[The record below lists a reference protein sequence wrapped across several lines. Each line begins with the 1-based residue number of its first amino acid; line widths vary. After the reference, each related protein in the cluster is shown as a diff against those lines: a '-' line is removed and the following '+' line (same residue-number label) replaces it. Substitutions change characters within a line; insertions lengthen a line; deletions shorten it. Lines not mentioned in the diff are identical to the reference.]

1 MLLPLASFFFPLVW
15 LSVLG
20 GKHWLAH
27 MVKNFNIR
35 RRVPR
40 RATEQWPVCFWPSYT
55 IDPYTIRSNQI
66 KMSTPFGID
75 LGNNN
80 SVIAVARNR
89 GIDVVVNEVS
99 NRATPTVIGF
109 GMKNRAIG
117 ENGKTQE
124 ISNLKNTVTG
134 IKRLLGLNPK
144 AADFNIEQEFSTVQL
159 VDKDGQASA
168 KVRYQGEQHEFTSLQ
183 LAAMYINKIKQ
194 STEKEIKSTLKDVCL
209 AVPVWYTEAQRRAA
223 ADACLI
229 AGLNPVRVVNEVT
242 AAAVG
247 YGVFKTDLPED
258 EPRKVAFIDI
268 GHSSY
273 TCTIAAIKKGEMK
286 VLGVGYDKNFGGR
299 VFDKAIAD
307 HFAGEFKDKYKID
320 IKTNAK
326 AYSRV
331 LAASEKLK
339 KVLSANTAAPFNIE
353 SVMNDVDVSSQMTR
367 EELEELVQP
376 LLKRAEDPVKEAL
389 AMSGLT
395 VEEVDSIELI
405 GGTTRIPCLKD
416 TITEVFGKPFSTTLN
431 QDESIAKGAAFIC
444 AMHSPTLRVKPFKF
458 EDINLHSVTY
468 SWEKGAEDADNM
480 EVFAKGASYPSTK
493 LLTLY
498 RSADFEISAHYTNP
512 EELPNSTE
520 ALIAK
525 WTITGVKVPE
535 GEDSAQ
541 CKIKVRQDPSGF
553 YTIEEAYI
561 VAEKEFKELVEQPA
575 AEKKEGDDEIE
586 EEKEPE
592 YKIVKKIVKVQDLN
606 VEYFG
611 QSISP
616 KILNELVE
624 AENSM
629 VSSDKL
635 IAETEEKK
643 NALEEYIYTLRGKL
657 EDEYAPFASEQ
668 EKEKLSKM
676 LMDTEE
682 WLYDEG
688 YDSTKGKYVAKY
700 EELAAIGN
708 LIKGRYN
715 SKQAELKAQKNN
727 KKEAAAAADIFAK
740 IAANRKK
747 DQDGDSEMK

>member
-1 MLLPLASFFFPLVW
+1 
-15 LSVLG
+15 
-20 GKHWLAH
+20 
-27 MVKNFNIR
+27 
-35 RRVPR
+35 
-40 RATEQWPVCFWPSYT
+40 
-55 IDPYTIRSNQI
+55 
-66 KMSTPFGID
+66 MSTPFGID

-134 IKRLLGLNPK
+134 IKRILGLNPK
-144 AADFNIEQEFSTVQL
+144 SDDFQTEKDFSTVQL
-159 VDKDGQASA
+159 IEKDGQTSA

-194 STEKEIKSTLKDVCL
+194 TTEKEIKSQLKDVCL

-223 ADACLI
+223 ADACKI
-229 AGLNPVRVVNEVT
+229 AGLNPVRIVNEVT

-286 VLGVGYDKNFGGR
+286 VLGVGYDKHFGGR

-307 HFAGEFKDKYKID
+307 HFASEFKDKYKID

-339 KVLSANTAAPFNIE
+339 KVLSANTAAPINIE
-353 SVMNDVDVSSQMTR
+353 SVMNDVDVSSQLSR

-376 LLKRAEDPVKEAL
+376 LLKRAAKPAQEAL
-389 AMSGLT
+389 EMAGLT
-395 VEEVDSIELI
+395 VDQVDSIELI
-405 GGTTRIPCLKD
+405 GGTTRIPCLKA
-416 TITEVFGKPFSTTLN
+416 TITEVFGKQFSTTLN

-458 EDINLHSVTY
+458 EDINLYSVTY
-468 SWEKGAEDADNM
+468 SWEKGAEDADHM
-480 EVFAKGASYPSTK
+480 GVFAKGATYPSTK
-493 LLTLY
+493 ILTLY
-498 RSADFEISAHYTNP
+498 RTADFEISAHYTHP
-512 EELPNSTE
+512 EELPNATE
-520 ALIAK
+520 AFIAK

-575 AEKKEGDDEIE
+575 PEKKEGDEQTE
-586 EEKEPE
+586 EQEEKEPE
-592 YKIVKKIVKVQDLN
+592 YKIVKKLVKVQDLN
-606 VEYFG
+606 VQYFG

-616 KILNELVE
+616 EILNELVE
-624 AENSM
+624 AENNM

-635 IAETEEKK
+635 IAETEERK
-643 NALEEYIYTLRGKL
+643 NALEEYIYTLRAKL
-657 EDEYAPFASEQ
+657 EEEYAPFANEE

-676 LMDTEE
+676 LTDTEE
-682 WLYDEG
+682 WLYDDG

-700 EELAAIGN
+700 EELAALGN

-715 SKQAELKAQKNN
+715 SKQAELKAQKNE

>member
-1 MLLPLASFFFPLVW
+1 
-15 LSVLG
+15 
-20 GKHWLAH
+20 
-27 MVKNFNIR
+27 
-35 RRVPR
+35 
-40 RATEQWPVCFWPSYT
+40 
-55 IDPYTIRSNQI
+55 
-66 KMSTPFGID
+66 MSTPFGID

-134 IKRLLGLNPK
+134 IKRLLGLSPK
-144 AADFNIEQEFSTVQL
+144 SEDFKTEQDYSTVQL
-159 VDKDGQASA
+159 VEKDGQATA

-183 LAAMYINKIKQ
+183 LAAMYINKVKQ
-194 STEKEIKSTLKDVCL
+194 TTEKEIKSQLKDVCL

-223 ADACLI
+223 ADACQI
-229 AGLNPVRVVNEVT
+229 AGLNPVRIVNEVT

-286 VLGVGYDKNFGGR
+286 VLGVGYDKHFGGR

-307 HFAGEFKDKYKID
+307 HFAAEFKDKYKID
-320 IKTNAK
+320 IKTNPK

-339 KVLSANTAAPFNIE
+339 KVLSANTAAPINIE
-353 SVMNDVDVSSQMTR
+353 SVMNDVDVSSQLTR

-376 LLKRAEDPVKEAL
+376 LLKRAAKPAEEAL
-389 AMSGLT
+389 AMAGLT
-395 VEEVDSIELI
+395 REQVDSIELI
-405 GGTTRIPCLKD
+405 GGTTRIPCLKN
-416 TITEVFGKPFSTTLN
+416 TITEVFGKQFSTTLN

-468 SWEKGAEDADNM
+468 FWEKGPEDADSM
-480 EVFAKGASYPSTK
+480 EVFTKGASYPSTK
-493 LLTLY
+493 ILTLY
-498 RSADFEISAHYTNP
+498 RTADFEIGARYTNP
-512 EELPNSTE
+512 EELPNATE

-535 GEDSAQ
+535 GEDAAQ

-561 VAEKEFKELVEQPA
+561 VAEKEFKELVEQPEP
-575 AEKKEGDDEIE
+575 EKKEGEEEEAEKE

-592 YKIVKKIVKVQDLN
+592 YKIVKKLVKVQDLN
-606 VEYFG
+606 VQYYG

-616 KILNELVE
+616 EILNELVE
-624 AENSM
+624 VENNM

-635 IAETEEKK
+635 IAETEERK
-643 NALEEYIYTLRGKL
+643 NALEEYIYTLRAKL
-657 EDEYAPFASEQ
+657 EEEYAPFANEE
-668 EKEKLSKM
+668 EKERLSKM
-676 LMDTEE
+676 LTDTEE
-682 WLYDEG
+682 WLYDDG

-700 EELAAIGN
+700 EELAALGN

-715 SKQAELKAQKNN
+715 SKQAELKAQKNS
-727 KKEAAAAADIFAK
+727 KKEAEAAADIFAK

-747 DQDGDSEMK
+747 DADGDAEMK

>member
-1 MLLPLASFFFPLVW
+1 
-15 LSVLG
+15 
-20 GKHWLAH
+20 
-27 MVKNFNIR
+27 
-35 RRVPR
+35 
-40 RATEQWPVCFWPSYT
+40 
-55 IDPYTIRSNQI
+55 
-66 KMSTPFGID
+66 MSTPFGID

-99 NRATPTVIGF
+99 NRATPTIIGF

-117 ENGKTQE
+117 ETGKTQE
-124 ISNLKNTVTG
+124 VSNIKNTVTG
-134 IKRLLGLNPK
+134 IKRILGLNPTAK
-144 AADFNIEQEFSTVQL
+144 DFGTEQEYSTVQL
-159 VDKDGQASA
+159 TEKDGQTAA
-168 KVRYQGEQHEFTSLQ
+168 KVRYQGEQREFTSLQ

-194 STEKEIKSTLKDVCL
+194 TTEKEIKSTLKDVCL
-209 AVPVWYTEAQRRAA
+209 AVPVWYTESQRRAA

-229 AGLNPVRVVNEVT
+229 AGLNPIRIVNEVT

-258 EPRKVAFIDI
+258 EPRKIAFIDI

-273 TCTIAAIKKGEMK
+273 TCTVAAIKKGEMK
-286 VLGVGYDKNFGGR
+286 VLGVGYDKHFGGR

-307 HFAGEFKDKYKID
+307 HFAVEFKEKYKID
-320 IKTNAK
+320 IHTNPK
-326 AYSRV
+326 AYSRI

-339 KVLSANTAAPFNIE
+339 KVLSANTTAPISIE

-367 EELEELVQP
+367 EDLEELVQP
-376 LLKRAEDPVKEAL
+376 LLKRAENPAKEAL
-389 AMSGLT
+389 AMAGLS
-395 VEEVDSIELI
+395 VEDIDSIELI
-405 GGTTRIPCLKD
+405 GGTTRIPCLKN
-416 TITEVFGKPFSTTLN
+416 TITEVFGKQFSTTLN

-468 SWEKGAEDADNM
+468 SWEKGAEDADHL
-480 EVFAKGASYPSTK
+480 EVFAKGASYPSSK
-493 LLTLY
+493 ILTLH
-498 RSADFEISAHYTNP
+498 RAADFEISAHYTNP

-525 WTITGVKVPE
+525 WTITGVE
-535 GEDSAQ
+535 AQDGETAQ

-553 YTIEEAYI
+553 YTIEEAYV
-561 VAEKEFKELVEQPA
+561 VAEKEFKELVEQPV
-575 AEKKEGDDEIE
+575 AEKKEGEEATEE

-592 YKIVKKIVKVQDLN
+592 YTIVKKLVKVQDLN
-606 VEYFG
+606 VQYFG
-611 QSISP
+611 QSTSS
-616 KILNELVE
+616 KVLNELIE
-624 AENSM
+624 TENTM

-635 IAETEEKK
+635 IAETEERK

-657 EDEYAPFASEQ
+657 EEEYAPFASEE
-668 EKEKLSKM
+668 EKERLSKM

-682 WLYDEG
+682 WLYDDG
-688 YDSTKGKYVAKY
+688 YDSTKGRYVAKY
-700 EELAAIGN
+700 EDLAAIGN

-715 SKQAELKAQKNN
+715 SKQAELKAAKNN